1 MTMQHDPWM
10 IDNDIVW
17 IDEDYEPV
25 PDDYTAGFA
34 EGRAEGLRDAWH
46 LLVAASSKGQSMTE
60 AIQKVYWAWKE
71 AAE

>member
-1 MTMQHDPWM
+1 MTMQHDTWM
-10 IDNDIVW
+10 IDNDIDW
-17 IDEDYEPV
+17 LPEDYEPV

-34 EGRAEGLRDAWH
+34 QGRAEGLRDAWH

-60 AIQKVYWAWKE
+60 AIQSVYWAWKE